1 MQIANNEQCKVFCF
15 PFNPCIPC
23 AKRRIK
29 TMKIINLS
37 EQNSLLN
44 NFLKEIRS
52 VEIQKDSMRF
62 RRNLERIGEIMA
74 YEISKTF
81 SYQTENVQTLLGV
94 SATNVFTDQVVLST
108 VLRAGL
114 PFHQG
119 FFNYFDR
126 AENAFVSAYRKY
138 KDKLHFDVLIE
149 YIAAPSIAG
158 KTLLI
163 VDPMLASGSSIELAY
178 KALLEKGTP
187 AHVHI
192 AAIIAS
198 QEGVEYVKKHL
209 PDNIT
214 LWLGAIDSELNEHAY
229 IVPGLGDAGD
239 LAFGKK
245 E

>member
-1 MQIANNEQCKVFCF
+1 
-15 PFNPCIPC
+15 
-23 AKRRIK
+23 
-29 TMKIINLS
+29 MKIINLS
-37 EQNSLLN
+37 EQNSVLN
-44 NFLKEIRS
+44 NFLKEIRDIG
-52 VEIQKDSMRF
+52 IQKDSMRF

-81 SYQTENVQTLLGV
+81 SYQIENVQTPLGI
-94 SATNVFTDQVVLST
+94 SPTNVFTDQVVLST

-138 KDKLHFDVLIE
+138 TDKLHFDVKIE
-149 YIAAPSIAG
+149 YIASPSIEG

-163 VDPMLASGSSIELAY
+163 IDPMLASGSSIELAY
-178 KALLEKGTP
+178 KELLQKGTP
-187 AHVHI
+187 ATTHI

-209 PDNIT
+209 PENVS

-239 LAFGKK
+239 LAFGEK